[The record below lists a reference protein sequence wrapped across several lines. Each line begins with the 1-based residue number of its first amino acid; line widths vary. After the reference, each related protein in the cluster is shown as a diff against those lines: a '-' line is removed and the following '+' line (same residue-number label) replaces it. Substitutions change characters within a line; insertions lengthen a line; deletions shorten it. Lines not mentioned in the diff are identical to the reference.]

1 MPDVIIGKCLL
12 PILLKRKRMSSTD
25 LSDKTG
31 IKIQQLSRY
40 INNESTMSL
49 PTALLIAWALN
60 VDVNEMYDW
69 KVK

>member
-1 MPDVIIGKCLL
+1 MSKVIFGKCLL
-12 PILLKRKRMSSTD
+12 PDLLKHKRMTSTD

-49 PTALLIAWALN
+49 PTALLIAWHLK
-60 VDVNEMYDW
+60 VDVSDLYDYR
-69 KVK
+69 VK

>member
-1 MPDVIIGKCLL
+1 MPSVTIGKCLL

-49 PTALLIAWALN
+49 PTALLISWALN
-60 VDVNEMYDW
+60 VDVCELYDW
-69 KVK
+69 KVE